1 MTARSMAGG
10 AERIRA
16 ANPMPGR
23 TSRFGP
29 VPPCEFM
36 ADPLSSK
43 AYAVG
48 LRAAFA
54 VVLSVLGLGS
64 AIG

>member
-1 MTARSMAGG
+1 MTTWSLTADAGRN
-10 AERIRA
+10 RITDPITR
-16 ANPMPGR
+16 R
-23 TSRFGP
+23 TSRPGRGRAG
-29 VPPCEFM
+29 EFM
-36 ADPLSSK
+36 ADPLSAK

-54 VVLSVLGLGS
+54 VVLSVIGLGS